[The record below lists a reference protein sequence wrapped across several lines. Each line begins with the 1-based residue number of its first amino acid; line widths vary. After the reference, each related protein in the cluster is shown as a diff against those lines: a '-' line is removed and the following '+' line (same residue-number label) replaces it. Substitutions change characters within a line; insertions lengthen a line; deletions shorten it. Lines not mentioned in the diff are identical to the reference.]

1 MRAINR
7 QRLPI
12 HWQRQFR
19 IPLPAMD
26 VRDVPD
32 GMRQRQGFAR
42 FPLDRRRLFIQKP
55 RGLKVTRV
63 AFFLRPLF
71 QRHRLIHTNTIP

>member
-1 MRAINR
+1 
-7 QRLPI
+7 
-12 HWQRQFR
+12 
-19 IPLPAMD
+19 
-26 VRDVPD
+26 
-32 GMRQRQGFAR
+32 
-42 FPLDRRRLFIQKP
+42 LFIQKP